1 MNIFELQPEV
11 WERLQGRRA
20 QLPHALLISG
30 QRGIG
35 KFDMAYAFAAGL
47 LCEQPDNRG
56 RACGRCSACNWLSQG
71 NHPDFRLVQPE
82 ALSGESAAAD
92 EETGKKKPSQQ
103 ITIEQVRGLNDFL
116 HVGTHRQGL
125 RVVLLHPAEAM
136 NRSTANS
143 LLKSLE
149 EPLPGTLFLLVSS
162 ESDRLLP
169 TIRSR
174 CQCLDMPLPAVAVA
188 TAWLAGNRIEDAGRW
203 LALAGGAPLLA
214 AELASSGQRG
224 LLDTLLGQLQR
235 GSGLDPLA
243 AAAAVEKTLKA
254 DKGGTLTMKRVVD
267 WLQKWGVDLTL
278 AAQGLPV
285 RYFGGDGA
293 TIGRLAGPVDK
304 LKLFSFNRKL
314 CKYKAQSEHPLNS
327 RLFLEEIFFGYRD
340 LFVSPEPTHGR
351 NVR

>member
-1 MNIFELQPEV
+1 MNIFELQPEL
-11 WERLQGRRA
+11 WARLQGRRA

-35 KFDMAYAFAAGL
+35 KFDLAYAFAAGL
-47 LCEQPDNRG
+47 LCEQPDSRG
-56 RACGRCSACNWLSQG
+56 QACGRCSACNWLSQG

-82 ALSGESAAAD
+82 ALSGESAEAD
-92 EETGKKKPSQQ
+92 EDTGKKKPSQQ
-103 ITIEQVRGLNDFL
+103 ITIEQVRGLDDFL

-125 RVVLLHPAEAM
+125 RIVLLHPAEAM

-162 ESDRLLP
+162 EPERLLP

-174 CQCLDMPLPAVAVA
+174 CQCLDVPLPTAAVA
-188 TAWLAGNRIEDAGRW
+188 TAWLAGNKVQDAGRW

-214 AELASSGQRG
+214 AELATSGQRS
-224 LLDTLLGQLQR
+224 LLDVLLGQLQR

-243 AAAAVEKTLKA
+243 AAAAVEKTLKG
-254 DKGGTLTMKRVVD
+254 DKSGSLTMKRVVD
-267 WLQKWGVDLTL
+267 WLQKWGTDLTL

-285 RYFGGDGA
+285 RYFAGEGA
-293 TIGRLAGPVDK
+293 TIGRLATPVTAS
-304 LKLFSFNRKL
+304 KLFNFNRKL

-340 LFVSPEPTHGR
+340 LFVSPGGA
-351 NVR
+351 NVRNAR